1 MTAMRI
7 QKTLLCALLL
17 TAVTF
22 HVPAEETGVDK
33 AAVAELGL
41 NATNS
46 AEATDSVG
54 SGEIPP
60 EERPED
66 DISTDSAAAPDGE
79 AESGEQAG
87 QSGQDGP
94 QKNSG
99 PEYRQIDLPG
109 ADRPETEKFRRQFL
123 TKKWNKRLH
132 DELEAALPYR
142 LYVRK
147 SIQEKNLPAVLEY
160 LPVIESNYKTSAKSS
175 SGALGMWQ
183 FMENSVRPFLTL
195 NEFVDERLDPW
206 KSTDAALKKLED
218 NYNYFGDWLIAIA
231 AYNCGAGAMSRA
243 LKKSPQKDFWYLCEN
258 SLIPLQTAQYVPKLL
273 AVADLALNSSYYG
286 VEIPDHQEE
295 FEKLYNETNGIFDY
309 LTVTKA
315 YSLNSLA
322 QEMRMDPA
330 VLREL
335 NPSFVKGMTHPS
347 RESKIRLP
355 AGMKQTAV
363 DALAAVSPIEFP
375 FKYKVVAGDSL
386 WAISRRFG
394 VSVSSICDINGIEEN
409 AILRIGKIL
418 YIPSK

>member
-1 MTAMRI
+1 MKL

-17 TAVTF
+17 PAVTF
-22 HVPAEETGVDK
+22 LVPAEETDGNQD
-33 AAVAELGL
+33 AGTELEL
-41 NATNS
+41 NTPDS
-46 AEATDSVG
+46 VEATDSAA
-54 SGEIPP
+54 SGEIPS
-60 EERPED
+60 EELLKED
-66 DISTDSAAAPDGE
+66 IISDSAAGPDGK
-79 AESGEQAG
+79 AESGEQ
-87 QSGQDGP
+87 SGQTGQDDL
-94 QKNSG
+94 QQNSG

-273 AVADLALNSSYYG
+273 AVADLALNSGYYG

-315 YSLNSLA
+315 YSLNRLA

-330 VLREL
+330 VLMEL